1 MTKVADADRTFLI
14 SDLHFGHD
22 NVYKF
27 TKSKEDYQRIRP
39 WASNSAEG
47 DEILIEKWNSVVN
60 RNDLVFVVGDVTF
73 KRQSLKE
80 IMPRLNGT
88 KKLIAG
94 NHDNF
99 GTIEYAP
106 FFQFVGGM
114 VNLGQ
119 FGITIT
125 HAPVHPSCLG
135 FNWKY
140 NIHGH
145 LHEKT
150 IPDSRYFNVSVE
162 SANRDEIGV
171 EFGVPIQ
178 LNKVVE
184 YFLEKAT
191 NGQDPF

>member
-1 MTKVADADRTFLI
+1 MASSIDPDKTYLI

-27 TKSKEDYQRIRP
+27 TFSESDSRRIRP
-39 WASNSAEG
+39 WASNSTEG
-47 DEILIEKWNSVVN
+47 DEILIQKWNSVVG

-73 KRQSLKE
+73 KREHLKE
-80 IMPRLNGT
+80 ILPRLNGT
-88 KKLIAG
+88 KRLIAG
-94 NHDNF
+94 NHDRF
-99 GTIEYAP
+99 RAIEYVP
-106 FFQFVGGM
+106 FFEFIGGM

-135 FNWKY
+135 FRWKY

-162 SANRDEIGV
+162 SSQREEIGV

-178 LNKVVE
+178 LSKLVE
-184 YFLEKAT
+184 FFFNER
-191 NGQDPF
+191 NEC